1 MSSDNGNSE
10 IFQDLSEQLKRQ
22 HLPYLSTRFKLGYV
36 PEQRFVFWSVPQPP
50 LPLLLIERFLEDPIR
65 NYIEK
70 VHIIPRI
77 LSCSSY
83 FSSKL
88 NVVLSRSKRL
98 WNVTAPDHFLGLA
111 WAPHVT
117 RCAVVLQNFKSSP
130 GRRGVQGGAG
140 GTPDFKWRGWSNGGK
155 NQNPEKFLG
164 ISPKPPKNPMP
175 NFRALKISRKHE
187 K

>member
-98 WNVTAPDHFLGLA
+98 
-111 WAPHVT
+111 
-117 RCAVVLQNFKSSP
+117 
-130 GRRGVQGGAG
+130 
-140 GTPDFKWRGWSNGGK
+140 
-155 NQNPEKFLG
+155 
-164 ISPKPPKNPMP
+164 
-175 NFRALKISRKHE
+175 
-187 K
+187 